1 MEIIKLSGV
10 DHFPVIWAS
19 QQKWLGQIKDRFKG
33 ECAVVKKCASS
44 LGNAPRIT
52 AANSSTVPNW
62 LIEHVESETG
72 WKASL

>member
-44 LGNAPRIT
+44 LANAPRIN

-62 LIEHVESETG
+62 LIEHAESETG
-72 WKASL
+72 WEASL